1 MYLSIVIGAVSDIPG
16 ISNSTLAGDEERSVL
31 HQSDRLCCWV
41 SRQAVPDVL
50 QHKQTVLLSLCI
62 SGSATFTCNT
72 LPEQETVSGP
82 LLWLKVKTKLK
93 VVSVM

>member
-62 SGSATFTCNT
+62 SGSGTFTYT
-72 LPEQETVSGP
+72 LPEQETVAGP
-82 LLWLKVKTKLK
+82 LLQLKVKTKLK

>member
-1 MYLSIVIGAVSDIPG
+1 MYLSKVIGAVSDIPG
-16 ISNSTLAGDEERSVL
+16 ISNSTLASDEERSVL

-62 SGSATFTCNT
+62 SGSGTFTYT
-72 LPEQETVSGP
+72 LPEQETVAGS
-82 LLWLKVKTKLK
+82 LL
-93 VVSVM
+93 